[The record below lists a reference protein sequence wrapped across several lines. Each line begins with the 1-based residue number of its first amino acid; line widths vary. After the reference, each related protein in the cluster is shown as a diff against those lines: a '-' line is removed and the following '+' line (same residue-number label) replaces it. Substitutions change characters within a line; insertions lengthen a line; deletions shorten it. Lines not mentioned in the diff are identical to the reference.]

1 MIMKK
6 LAINALNICDDI
18 SNIDSYLLVIKNKK
32 ILYKI
37 LSNSDLQYENSYIQI
52 LDENYKELK
61 LSDYVDFISSIINLD
76 SNFKKNLNVLI
87 RRIKKEEI
95 EILRSTSEKINE
107 ILEECAKQIKVNS
120 PINISYDIEV
130 DEDDII
136 KLLSL
141 SLQDDSPDLIDR
153 INNYINISFELRGI
167 KIFVFYNLLAFLEEN
182 ELDSLIRTNKYNG
195 IKIIDIENVEFKT
208 SIFDHI
214 KILDE
219 DICVI

>member
-1 MIMKK
+1 MKK
-6 LAINALNICDDI
+6 LTINALNICDDI

-37 LSNSDLQYENSYIQI
+37 LSNSDLQYEDSYIQI

-76 SNFKKNLNVLI
+76 SNSKKNLNVLI

-107 ILEECAKQIKVNS
+107 ILEECAKQIKINS

-141 SLQDDSPDLIDR
+141 SLQDDSPDLIER

-167 KIFVFYNLLAFLEEN
+167 KIFIFYNLLAFLEEN

>member
-1 MIMKK
+1 MKK

-37 LSNSDLQYENSYIQI
+37 ISNSDLQYENSYIQI

-76 SNFKKNLNVLI
+76 SNSKKNLNVLI

-136 KLLSL
+136 KLLSI
-141 SLQDDSPDLIDR
+141 SLQDDSPDLIER
-153 INNYINISFELRGI
+153 INNYINISFELREI
-167 KIFVFYNLLAFLEEN
+167 KIFIFYNLLAFLEEN

>member
-1 MIMKK
+1 MKK

-37 LSNSDLQYENSYIQI
+37 LSNSDLQYEDSYIQI

-76 SNFKKNLNVLI
+76 SNSKKNLNVI

-136 KLLSL
+136 KLLSI
-141 SLQDDSPDLIDR
+141 SLQDDSPDLIER
-153 INNYINISFELRGI
+153 INNYINISFELREI
-167 KIFVFYNLLAFLEEN
+167 KIFIFYNLLAFLEEN

>member
-1 MIMKK
+1 MKK

-37 LSNSDLQYENSYIQI
+37 LSNSDLQYEDSYIQI

-76 SNFKKNLNVLI
+76 SNSKKNLNVLI

-107 ILEECAKQIKVNS
+107 ILEECAKQIKINS

>member
-1 MIMKK
+1 MKK

-37 LSNSDLQYENSYIQI
+37 LSNSDLQYEDSYIQI

-76 SNFKKNLNVLI
+76 SNSKKNLNVLI

-107 ILEECAKQIKVNS
+107 ILEECAKQIKINS

-182 ELDSLIRTNKYNG
+182 ELDFLIRTNKYNG

>member
-1 MIMKK
+1 MKK

-76 SNFKKNLNVLI
+76 SNSKKNLNVLI

-136 KLLSL
+136 KLLSI
-141 SLQDDSPDLIDR
+141 SLQDDSPDLIER

-167 KIFVFYNLLAFLEEN
+167 KIFIFYNLLAFLEEN

-208 SIFDHI
+208 SIFDNI

-219 DICVI
+219 DICFI

>member
-1 MIMKK
+1 MKK

-37 LSNSDLQYENSYIQI
+37 LINSDLQYENSYIQI

-76 SNFKKNLNVLI
+76 SNSKKNLNVLI

-136 KLLSL
+136 KLLSI
-141 SLQDDSPDLIDR
+141 SLQDDSPDLIER

-167 KIFVFYNLLAFLEEN
+167 KIFIFYNLLAFLEEN

>member
-1 MIMKK
+1 MKK

-76 SNFKKNLNVLI
+76 SNSKKNLNVLI

-136 KLLSL
+136 KLLSI
-141 SLQDDSPDLIDR
+141 SLQDDSPDLIER

-167 KIFVFYNLLAFLEEN
+167 KIFILYNLLAFLEEN

-208 SIFDHI
+208 SIFDNI

>member
-1 MIMKK
+1 MKK

-76 SNFKKNLNVLI
+76 SNSKKNLNVLI

-136 KLLSL
+136 KLLSI
-141 SLQDDSPDLIDR
+141 SLQDDSPDLIER

-167 KIFVFYNLLAFLEEN
+167 KIFIFYNLLAFLEEN

-208 SIFDHI
+208 SVFDHI

>member
-1 MIMKK
+1 MKK

-76 SNFKKNLNVLI
+76 SNSKKNLNVLI

-136 KLLSL
+136 KLLSI
-141 SLQDDSPDLIDR
+141 SLQDDSPDLIER

-167 KIFVFYNLLAFLEEN
+167 KIFIFYNLLAFLEEN

-208 SIFDHI
+208 NIFDNI

>member
-1 MIMKK
+1 MKK
-6 LAINALNICDDI
+6 LAINALNICDNI

-76 SNFKKNLNVLI
+76 SNSKKNLNVLI

-107 ILEECAKQIKVNS
+107 ILEECAKQIKINS

-141 SLQDDSPDLIDR
+141 SLQDDSPDLIER

-167 KIFVFYNLLAFLEEN
+167 KIFIFYNLLAFLEEN

>member
-1 MIMKK
+1 MKK

-76 SNFKKNLNVLI
+76 SNSKKNLNVLI

-208 SIFDHI
+208 SIFDNI

>member
-1 MIMKK
+1 MKK

-37 LSNSDLQYENSYIQI
+37 LSNSDLQYEDSYIQI

-76 SNFKKNLNVLI
+76 SNSKKNLNVLI

-136 KLLSL
+136 KLLSI
-141 SLQDDSPDLIDR
+141 SLQDDSPDLIER

-167 KIFVFYNLLAFLEEN
+167 KIFIFYNLLAFLEEN

-219 DICVI
+219 NICVI

>member
-1 MIMKK
+1 MKK

-37 LSNSDLQYENSYIQI
+37 LSNSDLQYEDSYIQI

-76 SNFKKNLNVLI
+76 SNSKKNLNVLI

-107 ILEECAKQIKVNS
+107 ILEECTKQIKVNS

-136 KLLSL
+136 KLLSI
-141 SLQDDSPDLIDR
+141 SLQDDSPDLIER

-167 KIFVFYNLLAFLEEN
+167 KIFIFYNLLAFLEEN

-208 SIFDHI
+208 SIFDNI

>member
-1 MIMKK
+1 MKK

-37 LSNSDLQYENSYIQI
+37 LSNSDLQYEDSYIQI

-76 SNFKKNLNVLI
+76 SNSKKNLNVLI

-107 ILEECAKQIKVNS
+107 ILEECRTGKIAMELIK
-120 PINISYDIEV
+120 
-130 DEDDII
+130 
-136 KLLSL
+136 K
-141 SLQDDSPDLIDR
+141 
-153 INNYINISFELRGI
+153 
-167 KIFVFYNLLAFLEEN
+167 
-182 ELDSLIRTNKYNG
+182 
-195 IKIIDIENVEFKT
+195 NVLNRLK
-208 SIFDHI
+208 
-214 KILDE
+214 
-219 DICVI
+219 

>member
-1 MIMKK
+1 MKK

-37 LSNSDLQYENSYIQI
+37 LSNSDLQYEDSYIQI

-61 LSDYVDFISSIINLD
+61 LNDYVDFISSIINLD
-76 SNFKKNLNVLI
+76 SNSKKNLNVLI

-136 KLLSL
+136 KLLSI
-141 SLQDDSPDLIDR
+141 SLQDDSPDLIER

-167 KIFVFYNLLAFLEEN
+167 KIFIFYNLLAFLEEN

>member
-1 MIMKK
+1 MKK
-6 LAINALNICDDI
+6 ISINALNICDDI

-37 LSNSDLQYENSYIQI
+37 LSNSDLQYEDSYIQI

-76 SNFKKNLNVLI
+76 SNSKKNLNVLI
-87 RRIKKEEI
+87 RRIKKEET
-95 EILRSTSEKINE
+95 EILRSTSGRINE
-107 ILEECAKQIKVNS
+107 ILEECAKKIKVNS
-120 PINISYDIEV
+120 PINISYNIEV

-141 SLQDDSPDLIDR
+141 SLQDDSPDLIER

-167 KIFVFYNLLAFLEEN
+167 KIFIFYNLLAFLEEN

>member
-1 MIMKK
+1 MKK

-76 SNFKKNLNVLI
+76 SNSKKNLNVLI

-107 ILEECAKQIKVNS
+107 ILEECAKQIKINS

>member
-1 MIMKK
+1 MKK

-76 SNFKKNLNVLI
+76 SNSKKNLNVLI

-107 ILEECAKQIKVNS
+107 ILEECAKKIKVNS

-136 KLLSL
+136 KLLSI
-141 SLQDDSPDLIDR
+141 SLQDDSPDLIER

-167 KIFVFYNLLAFLEEN
+167 KIFIFYNLLAFLEEN

-208 SIFDHI
+208 SIFDNI

>member
-1 MIMKK
+1 MKK

-76 SNFKKNLNVLI
+76 SNSKKNLNVLI

-130 DEDDII
+130 NEDDII
-136 KLLSL
+136 KLLSI
-141 SLQDDSPDLIDR
+141 SLQDDSPDLIER

-167 KIFVFYNLLAFLEEN
+167 KIFIFYNLLAFLEEN

>member
-1 MIMKK
+1 MKK

-37 LSNSDLQYENSYIQI
+37 LSNSDLQYEDSYIQI

-76 SNFKKNLNVLI
+76 SNSKKNLNVLI

-136 KLLSL
+136 KLLSI
-141 SLQDDSPDLIDR
+141 SLQDDSPDLIER

-167 KIFVFYNLLAFLEEN
+167 KIFIFYNLLAFLEEN

-208 SIFDHI
+208 SIFDNI

>member
-1 MIMKK
+1 MKK

-76 SNFKKNLNVLI
+76 SNSKKNLNVLI

-136 KLLSL
+136 KLLSI
-141 SLQDDSPDLIDR
+141 SLQDDSPDLIER

-167 KIFVFYNLLAFLEEN
+167 KIFIFYNILAFLEEN

>member
-1 MIMKK
+1 MKK

-76 SNFKKNLNVLI
+76 SNSKKNLNVLI

-136 KLLSL
+136 KLLSI
-141 SLQDDSPDLIDR
+141 SLQDDSPDLIER

-167 KIFVFYNLLAFLEEN
+167 KIFIFYNLLAFLEEN

-214 KILDE
+214 KILYE

>member
-1 MIMKK
+1 MKK
-6 LAINALNICDDI
+6 LTINALNICDDI
-18 SNIDSYLLVIKNKK
+18 SNINSYLLVIKNKK

-37 LSNSDLQYENSYIQI
+37 LSNSDLQYEDSYIQI

-76 SNFKKNLNVLI
+76 SNSKKNLNVLI

-107 ILEECAKQIKVNS
+107 ILEKCAKQIKINS

-141 SLQDDSPDLIDR
+141 SLQDDSPDLIER

-167 KIFVFYNLLAFLEEN
+167 KIFIFYNLLAFLEEN

>member
-1 MIMKK
+1 MKK

-76 SNFKKNLNVLI
+76 SNSKKNLNVLI

-136 KLLSL
+136 KLLSI
-141 SLQDDSPDLIDR
+141 SLQDDSPDLIER

-195 IKIIDIENVEFKT
+195 IKIIYIENVEFKT

>member
-1 MIMKK
+1 MKK
-6 LAINALNICDDI
+6 LSINALNICDDI

-37 LSNSDLQYENSYIQI
+37 LSNSDLQYEDSYIQI

-76 SNFKKNLNVLI
+76 SNSKKNLNVLI

-107 ILEECAKQIKVNS
+107 ILEECAKQIKINS

-141 SLQDDSPDLIDR
+141 SLQDDSPDLIER

-167 KIFVFYNLLAFLEEN
+167 KIFIFYNLLAFLEEN

>member
-1 MIMKK
+1 MKK

-76 SNFKKNLNVLI
+76 SNSKKNLNVLI

-136 KLLSL
+136 KLLSI
-141 SLQDDSPDLIDR
+141 SLQDDSPDLIER

-167 KIFVFYNLLAFLEEN
+167 KIFIFYNLLAFLEEN
-182 ELDSLIRTNKYNG
+182 ELDSLIRTNNG

>member
-1 MIMKK
+1 MKK

-76 SNFKKNLNVLI
+76 SNSKKNLNVLI

-107 ILEECAKQIKVNS
+107 ILEECTKQIKVNS

-136 KLLSL
+136 KLLSI
-141 SLQDDSPDLIDR
+141 SLQDDSPDLIER

-167 KIFVFYNLLAFLEEN
+167 KIFIFYNLLAFLEEN

>member
-1 MIMKK
+1 MKK

-37 LSNSDLQYENSYIQI
+37 LSYSDLQYENSYIQI

-76 SNFKKNLNVLI
+76 SNSKKNLNVLI

-95 EILRSTSEKINE
+95 EIVKSTSEKINE

-136 KLLSL
+136 KLLSI
-141 SLQDDSPDLIDR
+141 SLQDYSPDLIER

-167 KIFVFYNLLAFLEEN
+167 KIFIFYNLLAFLEEN

>member
-1 MIMKK
+1 MKK

-76 SNFKKNLNVLI
+76 SNSKKNLNVLI

-136 KLLSL
+136 KLLSI
-141 SLQDDSPDLIDR
+141 SLQDDSPDLIER

-167 KIFVFYNLLAFLEEN
+167 KIFIFYNLLAFLEEN

-219 DICVI
+219 DICFI

>member
-1 MIMKK
+1 MKK

-76 SNFKKNLNVLI
+76 SNSKKNLKVLI

-136 KLLSL
+136 KLLSI
-141 SLQDDSPDLIDR
+141 SLQDDSPDLIER

-167 KIFVFYNLLAFLEEN
+167 KIFIFYNLLAFLEEN

>member
-1 MIMKK
+1 MKK

-37 LSNSDLQYENSYIQI
+37 LSNSDLQYEDSYIQI

-76 SNFKKNLNVLI
+76 SNSKKNLNVLI

-107 ILEECAKQIKVNS
+107 ILEEYAKQIKVNS

-136 KLLSL
+136 KLLSI
-141 SLQDDSPDLIDR
+141 SLQDDSPDLIER

-167 KIFVFYNLLAFLEEN
+167 KIFIFYNLLAFLEEN

-208 SIFDHI
+208 SIFDNI

>member
-1 MIMKK
+1 MKK

-76 SNFKKNLNVLI
+76 SNSKKNLNVLI

-95 EILRSTSEKINE
+95 EILRSTSEKINK

-136 KLLSL
+136 KLLSI
-141 SLQDDSPDLIDR
+141 SLQDDSPDLIER

-167 KIFVFYNLLAFLEEN
+167 KIFIFYNLLAFLEEN

>member
-1 MIMKK
+1 MKK

-76 SNFKKNLNVLI
+76 SNSKKNLNVLI

-107 ILEECAKQIKVNS
+107 ILEECAKQIKINS

-141 SLQDDSPDLIDR
+141 SLQDDSPDLIER
-153 INNYINISFELRGI
+153 INNYINISFELRGV

>member
-1 MIMKK
+1 M
-6 LAINALNICDDI
+6 
-18 SNIDSYLLVIKNKK
+18 
-32 ILYKI
+32 
-37 LSNSDLQYENSYIQI
+37 E
-52 LDENYKELK
+52 
-61 LSDYVDFISSIINLD
+61 
-76 SNFKKNLNVLI
+76 
-87 RRIKKEEI
+87 
-95 EILRSTSEKINE
+95 INE
-107 ILEECAKQIKVNS
+107 ILEECTKQIKVNS

-136 KLLSL
+136 KLLSI
-141 SLQDDSPDLIDR
+141 SLQDDSPDLIER

-167 KIFVFYNLLAFLEEN
+167 KIFIFYNLLAFLEEN

-208 SIFDHI
+208 SIFDNI

>member
-1 MIMKK
+1 MKK
-6 LAINALNICDDI
+6 LAINALNICDDM

-37 LSNSDLQYENSYIQI
+37 LSNSDLQYEDSYIQI

-76 SNFKKNLNVLI
+76 SNSKKNLNVLI

-107 ILEECAKQIKVNS
+107 ILEECAKQIKINS